1 MKENGIFNQLI
12 LKTQATN
19 MNFNTIDDGITL
31 TYENVIF
38 PSLII
43 IGGIFMSVCQWA
55 MENVWFKVTGKIFKL
70 VTPANAP
77 RSARPAW
84 EQEQMMSLG

>member
-1 MKENGIFNQLI
+1 MKENGIFNQLV

-55 MENVWFKVTGKIFKL
+55 VENIWFKVTGKL
-70 VTPANAP
+70 VTPANAAK
-77 RSARPAW
+77 SARPAW
-84 EQEQMMSLG
+84 EQEQMTSLG

>member
-1 MKENGIFNQLI
+1 MKENGIFNQLV

-55 MENVWFKVTGKIFKL
+55 MENVWFKVTGKL
-70 VTPANAP
+70 VTAKNAP
-77 RSARPAW
+77 KSARPAW
-84 EQEQMMSLG
+84 EQEQISLG